1 MARKAKELTEVPQN
15 RPSKIRV
22 SATKQ
27 IEPYRMVEEG
37 PEQVGYTPG
46 SMGKVAD
53 GWLQET
59 QKKKKKKLKTP
70 AKPQQSTTQPPPS
83 RQNGP

>member
-59 QKKKKKKLKTP
+59 QKKKKKNLK
-70 AKPQQSTTQPPPS
+70 
-83 RQNGP
+83 